1 MAKTKAQKHKA
12 KRKEK
17 QKQRRIKN
25 SLAFQKEKADFLFNE
40 SLWLRDQGKFE
51 EALSY
56 TEKALRLDPKNK
68 EILQEMGY
76 LGYRVGRIDVELKA
90 HLGLHDNGFIE
101 NEQMPG
107 LCILLEKEGRYKHA
121 LNIAEETLPLISKM
135 KMRNKKTIRADIL
148 QLQKHCKLCLKIKQ
162 NGAAGSA

>member
-68 EILQEMGY
+68 EMLHEMGS
-76 LGYRVGRIDVELKA
+76 L
-90 HLGLHDNGFIE
+90 
-101 NEQMPG
+101 
-107 LCILLEKEGRYKHA
+107 
-121 LNIAEETLPLISKM
+121 
-135 KMRNKKTIRADIL
+135 
-148 QLQKHCKLCLKIKQ
+148 
-162 NGAAGSA
+162 